1 MPAGADA
8 LTGDVVVGF
17 NFKVEM
23 SGKIQGF
30 FTEVSGLNTE
40 LEVVELK
47 LINPETGEDLVRK
60 MPGRATAGEVTLKR
74 PVTTNRDVWD
84 WRKLVEQ
91 GNIHEA
97 RTNGTITAMS
107 QDGVPVAAWEVRA
120 AWPSKVTAT
129 TLDAGSG
136 EVVMEE
142 MTIQYESAARVP
154 V

>member
-17 NFKVEM
+17 NFVLDM
-23 SGKIQGF
+23 GGLVSGH

-47 LINPETGEDLVRK
+47 VMTDTGVEVVRK

-74 PVTTNRDVWD
+74 PVTANRDVWD
-84 WRKLVEQ
+84 WRKMVEE
-91 GNIHEA
+91 GDIAGA

-107 QDGVPVAAWEVRA
+107 QDAQPVAAWEVRA
-120 AWPSKVTAT
+120 AWPSKVSAS

-142 MTIQYESAARVP
+142 MTIQFESAERVP